1 MVQIVVILH
10 ECHRNWYWQ
19 GELADMSKDCFYVGL
34 LPKNRPMVVHLK
46 DQSHTT
52 PLDLLRALLEQ
63 AENRY
68 HHQPH
73 ADKRNDRYMVHPTQ
87 LDAEPSGEEHEADA
101 IFPSFFDDDDVLKT
115 WYNDR
120 FLIGLRQ
127 AAEISKYCNGRC
139 CNCQKE
145 GHHWCQCK
153 EPLSPELQE
162 LADKQD
168 QACKEHEQKT
178 LNLQGGARVK
188 EGCTPAPLVGAN
200 PAVPQAAG
208 APAL

>member
-1 MVQIVVILH
+1 
-10 ECHRNWYWQ
+10 
-19 GELADMSKDCFYVGL
+19 MSKDCFYVGL

-52 PLDLLRALLEQ
+52 PLDLPRALLEQ

-145 GHHWCQCK
+145 GHRWRKCK
-153 EPLSPELQE
+153 EVLSPELQE
-162 LADKQD
+162 LADRQD
-168 QACKEHEQKT
+168 REREERKKRT
-178 LNLQGGARVK
+178 LNPKGGMGMKGGHAP
-188 EGCTPAPLVGAN
+188 TPLVGIS
-200 PAVPQAAG
+200 P
-208 APAL
+208 APAQASDVPAQ